1 MNARS
6 WSVVSTDRGSP
17 VARLATLD
25 LPLRLT
31 LLYLLLF
38 PGVLWT
44 ERWPRVLLGA
54 GGLLAPELARRP
66 AFWGVAAFFCGL
78 PLLEHWPRSDNHTY
92 LVFYWCVALAA
103 CLGLRDAPA
112 GVARSSRA
120 LVGLV
125 FAFATA
131 WKIWLS
137 PDFVDGTFFR
147 VSLMMDAR
155 FADLAVLLG
164 GVSPADYAAHER
176 WLDDLAT
183 GSASV
188 LPVEES
194 TRLRLLASGLTLWTL
209 ACEAAIA
216 LAFLWQGPRGPA
228 RWRDGVLLLFLG
240 TTFAFATVP
249 GFGCLL
255 AVLGAAQVPADRPRA
270 RLLYVGA
277 FFLVLGYRIVPWT
290 SLLVSWE

>member
-1 MNARS
+1 VSAE
-6 WSVVSTDRGSP
+6 SVSA
-17 VARLATLD
+17 VARRATLD
-25 LPLRLT
+25 LPLRLS

-44 ERWPRVLLGA
+44 ERWPRILLGA
-54 GGLLAPELARRP
+54 GGLLLPELARRP
-66 AFWGVAAFFCGL
+66 VFWGVAAVVCGL
-78 PLLEHWPRSDNHTY
+78 PLIEHWPRSDNHAY

-120 LVGLV
+120 LVGLA
-125 FAFATA
+125 FAFATV
-131 WKIWLS
+131 WKAWLS

-147 VSLMMDAR
+147 VSLLIDAR

-164 GVSPADYAAHER
+164 GVSPADYAAHEQL
-176 WLDDLAT
+176 LDEVAT
-183 GSASV
+183 GSAGV
-188 LPVEES
+188 LTLEEPA
-194 TRLRLLASGLTLWTL
+194 RLRLLASGLTLWTL
-209 ACEAAIA
+209 ACEATIA
-216 LAFLWQGPRGPA
+216 LAFLWRGQRGLA
-228 RWRDGVLLLFLG
+228 RWRDGALLLFLG

-255 AVLGAAQVPADRPRA
+255 AVLGVAQVSPERPRT

-290 SLLVSWE
+290 SFLVSWD